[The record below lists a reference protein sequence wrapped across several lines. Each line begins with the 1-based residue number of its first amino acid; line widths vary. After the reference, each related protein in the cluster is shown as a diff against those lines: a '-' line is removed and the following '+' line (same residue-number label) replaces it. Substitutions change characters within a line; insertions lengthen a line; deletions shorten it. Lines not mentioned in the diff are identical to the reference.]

1 MAVTNSGPPYSPS
14 TWILFYRV
22 IGFSINATIAWW
34 VINYTH
40 VWLAIKI
47 LFGVESAIGILIAI
61 YSAARVI
68 FRLVRHEDL

>member
-1 MAVTNSGPPYSPS
+1 MAVTYNGPPYSQS

-22 IGFSINATIAWW
+22 IGFSINAAIVWW

-47 LFGVESAIGILIAI
+47 FLGVESAIGIFMAI
-61 YSAARVI
+61 YSATRII
-68 FRLVRHEDL
+68 FRLIRHEDL

>member
-22 IGFSINATIAWW
+22 IGFSINATIVWW

>member
-1 MAVTNSGPPYSPS
+1 MAVTYNGPPYSPS

-22 IGFSINATIAWW
+22 IGFSINAAIVWW

-47 LFGVESAIGILIAI
+47 FSGVESAIGIFVAI
-61 YSAARVI
+61 YSAARII
-68 FRLVRHEDL
+68 FRLIRHEDL

>member
-1 MAVTNSGPPYSPS
+1 MAVTYNGPTYSPP

-22 IGFSINATIAWW
+22 IGFSINATIVWW

-47 LFGVESAIGILIAI
+47 LFGIESAIGILIAL
-61 YSAARVI
+61 YSAARII
-68 FRLVRHEDL
+68 FRLVRREDL